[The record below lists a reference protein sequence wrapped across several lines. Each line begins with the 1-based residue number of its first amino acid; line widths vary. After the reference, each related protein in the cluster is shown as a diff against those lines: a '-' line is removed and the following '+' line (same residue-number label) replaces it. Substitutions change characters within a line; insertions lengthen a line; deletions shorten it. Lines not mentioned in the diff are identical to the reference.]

1 MIDIVLVED
10 EMLVLLGTKMCIQ
23 ESRQDLNVSAA
34 FASAEQ
40 ALEYFANN
48 KADVLITDIRLPGM
62 SGLDLVERL
71 KTKHP
76 DMIYIILSCY
86 AEFSYAREA
95 FELGVDKYLLKHEID
110 EEELGNLVVGL
121 WQQKSASKK
130 EQEVNLQISE
140 SSYSEEKV
148 RKDCDYIIG
157 YLSLFGMEPL
167 RDEAADIDYNM
178 AAALIQEIMYRNYM
192 GECFL
197 RHNTELFC
205 IFSFDKGLSPDEIW
219 ERLNHFFD
227 AFSKNMRNY
236 FNRRSYLVV
245 SGIFRDL
252 RQVKELYEET
262 REFADNIFYHKQ
274 PCIIRVDQKQ
284 DRVETCTL
292 LPWQRNDIFSDR
304 WLADQKDNI
313 SRFFADQR
321 IQFTAPGLVRERVI
335 RYVSEFAAQLE
346 NIYDLDLS
354 EICSL
359 EIKPNYMNIGSFIH
373 SEDMENWLIALIEDI
388 ASYVRRTGG
397 ADQPIYNIIEF
408 IDRNYEKSL
417 NLNDLA
423 VKFHLNPV
431 YLCQLFKQKTGQNFI
446 QYLNSLRIEKA
457 RQLLKKTNLSVE
469 QISEQVGINSANYF
483 VRLFK
488 KTTGQTVT
496 QYRKKAANNK
506 IYPKS

>member
-62 SGLDLVERL
+62 SGLELVERL

-121 WQQKSASKK
+121 WQQKS
-130 EQEVNLQISE
+130 EEVNLQISE

-252 RQVKELYEET
+252 RQVRELYDET
-262 REFADNIFYHKQ
+262 KEYADYIFYHDK
-274 PCIIRVDQKQ
+274 PSIIQVNNTRLAKIDS
-284 DRVETCTL
+284 CPL
-292 LPWQRNDIFSDR
+292 LPWQRNDIFSER
-304 WLADQKDNI
+304 WLADQRVNI
-313 SRFFADQR
+313 TRYFAEQR
-321 IQFTAPGLVRERVI
+321 MQHTAPGLVRERVI
-335 RYVSEFAAQLE
+335 RYVSEFASQLE
-346 NIYDLDLS
+346 NNYDLDLS
-354 EICSL
+354 EICSID
-359 EIKPNYMNIGSFIH
+359 IKPSYMNIGSFIH
-373 SEDMENWLIALIEDI
+373 ANDLEKWLIELVEDI
-388 ASYVRRTGG
+388 TSYVQRSGG
-397 ADQPIYNIIEF
+397 SYRPINRIIEY
-408 IDRNYEKSL
+408 IDKNFDKPV
-417 NLNDLA
+417 NLNELA
-423 VKFHLNPV
+423 DKFHLNSV
-431 YLCQLFKQKTGQNFI
+431 YVCQLFKQKTGVNFI
-446 QYLNSLRIEKA
+446 HYINGLRIEKA
-457 RQLLKKTNLSVE
+457 RYLLETTDLSVE

-496 QYRKKAANNK
+496 QYRKKATK
-506 IYPKS
+506 K